1 MFNRPLATLMALLWC
16 LGSVSAMAADVLAKY
31 RKARV
36 DQNVYLCGNQD
47 NQLEYRYDVEGKFRD
62 QIASYVNN

>member
-1 MFNRPLATLMALLWC
+1 
-16 LGSVSAMAADVLAKY
+16 MAADVLAKY